1 MSRPAF
7 LQSGVSHHAPPPE
20 TTDADP
26 VSAPEETTIDAG
38 LQAASDTLPG
48 ALATEATATAEDKT
62 DNGPSDPDPGES
74 PDDAP
79 EDSHGLDG
87 TLDGPADLAE
97 SPPPLAY
104 RLFVGMAAAAGIQ
117 GAPTADGQDLL
128 ETPWRRLSAANRM
141 LFHVPAGTEDAAIA
155 RASVLLK
162 QAAASR
168 QANPDPTASQGQAS
182 LAAYATHAVATS
194 LSAFGRALRKGAA
207 FTAEEAA
214 SRVAAWRSKR
224 ALAARGDVL
233 ESLSTLERQADSLL
247 NDPDTGHI
255 IRRMNAL
262 YQEGVAVADAGGQT
276 RCAKAAGD
284 CARLIS
290 EWPGDPATAIAHE
303 TAHFSRALRRA
314 RDIGAL
320 DERQIGDI
328 QARLESLDER
338 AGVLPAHD
346 GRSLHEHIEQLMER
360 VMRFLR
366 GFVPRLAPGQE
377 AEAEVPSP

>member
-1 MSRPAF
+1 MTRPAF
-7 LQSGVSHHAPPPE
+7 LQAGTAHHAPPPE
-20 TTDADP
+20 EVDP
-26 VSAPEETTIDAG
+26 DLVTVTEEAATHDDPQSAVGSPP
-38 LQAASDTLPG
+38 SPPM
-48 ALATEATATAEDKT
+48 TEAAAIEENEPTV
-62 DNGPSDPDPGES
+62 GPSQRDEGETPDKDPK
-74 PDDAP
+74 DALGA
-79 EDSHGLDG
+79 EGM
-87 TLDGPADLAE
+87 LDGPEDLSE
-97 SPPPLAY
+97 DSPPLAY

-366 GFVPRLAPGQE
+366 GFVARLAPGQE
-377 AEAEVPSP
+377 AEAEGPSP